1 MNRTLVICA
10 LSLLLAPSVATPA
23 PITTLYVVGD
33 SLSDQGNAYLLTGGT
48 FPPAPYAQRA
58 SNGPVAVERLANA
71 LGVTLAP
78 SEAGGT
84 NYSVLGAATGL
95 VTIAGTSPPVQT
107 ENLAAVQYGQPA
119 LAGTSLQS
127 QALALLGA
135 GPMAEPSTSLVF
147 VWGGAND
154 FFLNPSEATAAAGV
168 SNIFGVVTTLYAGG
182 ARNFLVPN
190 LPDLTMTPSGLALPP
205 AQRAGLQALTLGFNT
220 GLRSALD
227 SASMFPGIT
236 ITQFDTFAFFNTM
249 LADPAAFG
257 FTNTTTP
264 CLTGNLGTGG
274 AVCGDPSAYVFWDS
288 VHPTTAA
295 HHALGDAFA
304 KAVVPEPTVLTF
316 VLVSASAWLLRFRL
330 TWCPRRRPAAFT
342 SSPGPAEGDL
352 NNRWA

>member
-1 MNRTLVICA
+1 MNKTLVTCA
-10 LSLLLAPSVATPA
+10 LSLLFAPSVATPA

-71 LGVTLAP
+71 LGVTLTP

-84 NYSVLGAATGL
+84 NYAVLGATTGL

-135 GPMAEPSTSLVF
+135 GPLGDPSSSLFF

-154 FFLNPSEATAAAGV
+154 FFLNPSPATAAAGV
-168 SNIFGVVTTLYAGG
+168 GNIVGVVTTLYGDG
-182 ARNFLVPN
+182 ARHFLVPN
-190 LPDLTMTPSGLALPP
+190 LPDLSMTPSGLALTP
-205 AQRAGLQALTLGFNT
+205 AQRAGLQALTLGFNA

-227 SASMFPGIT
+227 SASMLPGIT

-249 LADPAAFG
+249 LADPSAFG

-274 AVCGDPSAYVFWDS
+274 AVCGDPGAYVFWDS
-288 VHPTTAA
+288 VHPTAAA
-295 HHALGDAFA
+295 HRALGDAFA
-304 KAVVPEPTVLTF
+304 DAVVPEPTVLTF
-316 VLVSASAWLLRFRL
+316 ALVSASAWLLRY
-330 TWCPRRRPAAFT
+330 RRRGARPPT
-342 SSPGPAEGDL
+342 SALQERTRAG
-352 NNRWA
+352 

>member
-1 MNRTLVICA
+1 MNRTLVTCA
-10 LSLLLAPSVATPA
+10 LALLLAPSVATAA

-58 SNGPVAVERLANA
+58 SNGPVAVERLADA
-71 LGVTLAP
+71 LGVTLTP

-84 NYSVLGAATGL
+84 NYAVLGAATGL

-107 ENLAAVQYGQPA
+107 DNLAAIQYGEPA
-119 LAGTSLQS
+119 LAGTSLRS

-135 GPMAEPSTSLVF
+135 GPMAAPASSLVF

-154 FFLNPSEATAAAGV
+154 FFLNPSAATAAAAVG
-168 SNIFGVVTTLYAGG
+168 NIAGVVTTLYAGG

-190 LPDLTMTPSGLALPP
+190 LPDLSMTPSGLALPP

-227 SASMFPGIT
+227 SASMLRGIT

-257 FTNTTTP
+257 FTNTTRP
-264 CLTGNLGTGG
+264 CLAGNLGTGG

-288 VHPTTAA
+288 VHPTSSA
-295 HHALGDAFA
+295 HRALGNAFA
-304 KAVVPEPTVLTF
+304 QAVVPEPTVVTLT
-316 VLVSASAWLLRFRL
+316 LVSATAWLMRY
-330 TWCPRRRPAAFT
+330 RRRAARAPSAPVT
-342 SSPGPAEGDL
+342 GLSRAD
-352 NNRWA
+352 